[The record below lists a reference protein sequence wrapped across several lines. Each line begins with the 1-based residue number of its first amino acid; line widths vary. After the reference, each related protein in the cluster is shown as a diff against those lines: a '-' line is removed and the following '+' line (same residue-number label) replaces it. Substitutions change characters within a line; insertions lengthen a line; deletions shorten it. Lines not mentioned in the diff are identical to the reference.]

1 MMRDSFFIGGGVLF
15 SLFFL
20 IMGDWFVVGSFFLR
34 WRAEGFSRR
43 ESDGLQGGAAGGGS
57 TLLNTFLRDGEK
69 GE

>member
-1 MMRDSFFIGGGVLF
+1 
-15 SLFFL
+15 
-20 IMGDWFVVGSFFLR
+20 MGDWFVVGSFFLR